1 MQTVGVVIKMKV
13 LLVNGSTR
21 EKGCTYTALGEIKK
35 VLDDEE
41 NIESEIFWIGD
52 DAVYGCK
59 ACHACA
65 KLGRCIY
72 DDVSNVLA
80 QKMKDADAIVLG
92 SPVYY
97 ANINGSFGAALD
109 KAFYQ
114 NSSLFEDKIGASVVS
129 CRRGGAG
136 SAFDRLNKYFTITRM
151 PIASG
156 QYWNAVHG
164 TSPEEVKQDI
174 EGMQQMRDLAKS
186 IIWMLN
192 NLTDTKKPIREDKTF
207 MNFIH

>member
-1 MQTVGVVIKMKV
+1 MKV

-21 EKGCTYTALGEIKK
+21 EKGCTYTALCEIKK
-35 VLDDEE
+35 VLDEE
-41 NIESEIFWIGD
+41 EIESEIFWIGKEP
-52 DAVYGCK
+52 VYGCT
-59 ACHACA
+59 ACHACD
-65 KLGRCIY
+65 KLGKCVY

-80 QKMKDADAIVLG
+80 DKMKEADGIVLG

-114 NSSLFEDKIGASVVS
+114 NSAVYENKIGAAVVS
-129 CRRGGAG
+129 CRRGGSG
-136 SAFDRLNKYFTITRM
+136 SAFDRLNKYFTIVRM

-156 QYWNAVHG
+156 QYWNGVHG
-164 TSPEEVKQDI
+164 NTPEEVKQDI
-174 EGMQQMRDLAKS
+174 EGMQQMRDLGRS
-186 IIWMLN
+186 MSWMLK
-192 NLTDTKKPIREDKTF
+192 NLTNTKKPEREEKTF

>member
-1 MQTVGVVIKMKV
+1 MKV

-21 EKGCTYTALGEIKK
+21 EEGCTYTALSEIKK
-35 VLDDEE
+35 VLDNEE
-41 NIESEIFWIGD
+41 NIETEIFWIGN

-59 ACHACA
+59 ACRACA
-65 KLGRCIY
+65 KLGKCVY
-72 DDVSNVLA
+72 DDVSNILA
-80 QKMKDADAIVLG
+80 EKMSKADAIVLG

-114 NSSLFEDKIGASVVS
+114 NSSIFENKIGASVVS
-129 CRRGGAG
+129 CRRGGSG
-136 SAFDRLNKYFTITRM
+136 SAFDRLNKYFTILRM

-156 QYWNAVHG
+156 QYWNGVHG
-164 TSPEEVKQDI
+164 TTPEEVKQDI
-174 EGMQQMRDLAKS
+174 EGMQQMRDLARS

-192 NLTDTKKPIREDKTF
+192 NLTDTDKPEREDKTF

>member
-1 MQTVGVVIKMKV
+1 MIMKV

-21 EKGCTYTALGEIKK
+21 EEGCTYTALSEIKK
-35 VLDDEE
+35 VLDNEE
-41 NIESEIFWIGD
+41 NIETEIFWIGN
-52 DAVYGCK
+52 DAVYGCR
-59 ACHACA
+59 ACMACA
-65 KLGRCIY
+65 KLGKCVY
-72 DDVSNVLA
+72 DDVSNILA
-80 QKMKDADAIVLG
+80 EKMSKADAIVLG

-114 NSSLFEDKIGASVVS
+114 NSSIFENKIGASVVS
-129 CRRGGAG
+129 CRRGGSG
-136 SAFDRLNKYFTITRM
+136 SAFDRLNKYFTILRM

-156 QYWNAVHG
+156 QYWNGVHG
-164 TSPEEVKQDI
+164 TTPEEVKQDI
-174 EGMQQMRDLAKS
+174 EGMQQMRDLARS

-192 NLTDTKKPIREDKTF
+192 NLTDTDKPEREDKTF

>member
-1 MQTVGVVIKMKV
+1 MKV

-21 EKGCTYTALGEIKK
+21 EKGCTFTALSEVAKI
-35 VLDDEE
+35 LNEE
-41 NIESEIFWIGD
+41 NIETEMFWIGND
-52 DAVYGCK
+52 PVYGCI
-59 ACHACA
+59 ACQSCSREG
-65 KLGRCIY
+65 KCIY

-80 QKMKDADAIVLG
+80 QKMQEADGIIIG

-97 ANINGSFGAALD
+97 AIINGSLAAALD

-114 NSSLFEDKIGASVVS
+114 NSSAYENKVAAAVVS

-136 SAFDRLNKYFTITRM
+136 PAFDRLNKYFTITRM

-164 TSPEEVKQDI
+164 QTPEEVKQDI
-174 EGMQQMRDLAKS
+174 EGMQQMRDLARS
-186 IIWMLN
+186 MSWMLK
-192 NLTDTKKPIREDKTF
+192 NLAGTQTPEREPKTF

>member
-1 MQTVGVVIKMKV
+1 MKV

-21 EKGCTYTALGEIKK
+21 EKCCTYTALSEIKK
-35 VLDDEE
+35 VLDEEE
-41 NIESEIFWIGD
+41 NIDTEIFWIGT
-52 DAVYGCK
+52 DAVYGCR
-59 ACHACA
+59 ACHACE
-65 KLGRCIY
+65 KLGRCVY
-72 DDVSNVLA
+72 DDVSNKLA
-80 QKMKDADAIVLG
+80 EKMKDADAIVLG

-97 ANINGSFGAALD
+97 AGINGSFSAALD

-114 NSSLFEDKIGASVVS
+114 NSSIFADKIGASVVS

-164 TSPEEVKQDI
+164 NTPEEVKQDI
-174 EGMQQMRDLAKS
+174 EGMQQMRDLARS
-186 IIWMLN
+186 LIWMLN
-192 NLTDTKKPIREDKTF
+192 NLTNTEKVEREEKTYL
-207 MNFIH
+207 NFIH

>member
-1 MQTVGVVIKMKV
+1 MKV

-21 EKGCTYTALGEIKK
+21 EKGCTFTALSEMEKI
-35 VLDDEE
+35 LNEE
-41 NIESEIFWIGD
+41 NIETEMFWIGTD
-52 DAVYGCK
+52 PVYGCT
-59 ACHACA
+59 ACQACS
-65 KLGRCIY
+65 KLGKCVY

-80 QKMKDADAIVLG
+80 QKMQEADGIVIG

-97 ANINGSFGAALD
+97 ANINGSLAAALD

-114 NSSLFEDKIGASVVS
+114 NSSAYENKVAAAVVS

-136 SAFDRLNKYFTITRM
+136 PAFDRLNKYFTITRM
-151 PIASG
+151 PVASG

-164 TSPEEVKQDI
+164 QTPDEVKQDI
-174 EGMQQMRDLAKS
+174 EGMQQMRDLARS
-186 IIWMLN
+186 MSWMLK
-192 NLTDTKKPIREDKTF
+192 NLVGTQTPEREPKTF

>member
-1 MQTVGVVIKMKV
+1 MKV

-21 EKGCTYTALGEIKK
+21 EEGCTYTALSEIKK
-35 VLDDEE
+35 VLDNEE
-41 NIESEIFWIGD
+41 NIETEIFWIGN
-52 DAVYGCK
+52 DAVYGCR
-59 ACHACA
+59 ACMACA
-65 KLGRCIY
+65 KLGKCVY
-72 DDVSNVLA
+72 DDVSNILA
-80 QKMKDADAIVLG
+80 EKMSKADAIVLG

-114 NSSLFEDKIGASVVS
+114 NSSIFENKIGASVVS
-129 CRRGGAG
+129 CRRGGSG
-136 SAFDRLNKYFTITRM
+136 SAFDRLNKYFTILRM

-156 QYWNAVHG
+156 QYWNGVHG
-164 TSPEEVKQDI
+164 TTPEEVKQDI
-174 EGMQQMRDLAKS
+174 EGMQQMRDLARS

-192 NLTDTKKPIREDKTF
+192 NLTDTDKPEREDKTF

>member
-1 MQTVGVVIKMKV
+1 MKV

-21 EKGCTYTALGEIKK
+21 PEGCTYTALQEIEKILK
-35 VLDDEE
+35 EE
-41 NIESEIFWIGD
+41 EIETEIFWIGKE
-52 DAVYGCK
+52 AVYGCTACK
-59 ACHACA
+59 ACV
-65 KLGRCIY
+65 KLGRCVY
-72 DDVSNVLA
+72 DDVSNKLA
-80 QKMKDADAIVLG
+80 EKMKEVDGIILG

-114 NSSLFEDKIGASVVS
+114 NGNLYEGKIGAAVVS

-136 SAFDRLNKYFTITRM
+136 SAFDRLNKYFTILRM

-164 TSPEEVKQDI
+164 TNPEEVKQDI
-174 EGMQQMRDLAKS
+174 EGMQQMRDLARS
-186 IIWMLN
+186 MSWMLK
-192 NLTDTKKPIREDKTF
+192 NLKDTQQPEREEKTF
-207 MNFIH
+207 FNFIH

>member
-1 MQTVGVVIKMKV
+1 MKV

-21 EKGCTYTALGEIKK
+21 EKGCTFTALSEIAKI
-35 VLDDEE
+35 LNEE
-41 NIESEIFWIGD
+41 NIETEMFWIGNNP
-52 DAVYGCK
+52 VYGCI
-59 ACHACA
+59 ACHSCA
-65 KLGRCIY
+65 KLGKCVY
-72 DDVSNVLA
+72 DDVSNLLA
-80 QKMKDADAIVLG
+80 QKMQEADGIIIG

-97 ANINGSFGAALD
+97 ANINGSLAAALD

-114 NSSLFEDKIGASVVS
+114 NSSAYENKVAAAVVS

-136 SAFDRLNKYFTITRM
+136 PAFDRLNKYFTIARM

-164 TSPEEVKQDI
+164 QTPEEVKQDI
-174 EGMQQMRDLAKS
+174 EGMQQMRDLGRS
-186 IIWMLN
+186 MSWMLK
-192 NLTDTKKPIREDKTF
+192 NLVGTKTPEREEKTF

>member
-1 MQTVGVVIKMKV
+1 MKV

-21 EKGCTYTALGEIKK
+21 QEGCTYTALSEIKNI
-35 VLDDEE
+35 LDQQD
-41 NIESEIFWIGD
+41 NIDTEIFWIGN
-52 DAVYGCK
+52 DAVYGCR
-59 ACHACA
+59 ACHACN
-65 KLGRCIY
+65 KLNKCVY
-72 DDVSNVLA
+72 DDVSNILA
-80 QKMKDADAIVLG
+80 QKMAEADAIVLG

-97 ANINGSFGAALD
+97 AGINGSFSAALD

-114 NSSLFEDKIGASVVS
+114 NAAIFENKIGASVVS

-136 SAFDRLNKYFTITRM
+136 SAFDRLNKYFTILRM
-151 PIASG
+151 PIASS

-164 TSPEEVKQDI
+164 NTPEEVKQDI
-174 EGMQQMRDLAKS
+174 EGMQQMRDLARS

-192 NLTDTKKPIREDKTF
+192 NLTNTEVPEREEKTF

>member
-1 MQTVGVVIKMKV
+1 MIMKV

-21 EKGCTYTALGEIKK
+21 EEGCTYTALSEIKK
-35 VLDDEE
+35 VLDNEE
-41 NIESEIFWIGD
+41 NIETEIFWIGN
-52 DAVYGCK
+52 DAVYGCR
-59 ACHACA
+59 ACMACA
-65 KLGRCIY
+65 KLGKCVY
-72 DDVSNVLA
+72 DDVSNILA
-80 QKMKDADAIVLG
+80 EKMSKADAIVLG

-114 NSSLFEDKIGASVVS
+114 NSSIFENKIGASVVS
-129 CRRGGAG
+129 CRRGGSG
-136 SAFDRLNKYFTITRM
+136 SAFDRLNKYFTILRM

-156 QYWNAVHG
+156 QYWNGVHG
-164 TSPEEVKQDI
+164 TTPEDVKQDI
-174 EGMQQMRDLAKS
+174 EGMQQMRDLARS

-192 NLTDTKKPIREDKTF
+192 NLTDTDKPEREDKTF